1 MEWIGDPVVEREV
14 REQRF
19 DVEYQGRTVP
29 GLLWTPESG
38 GESRPIALLGHGA
51 SLHKR
56 ADYILATARRLV
68 RHHGISAITID
79 GPAHGDRREDWGSDR
94 EEVRR
99 DFEKTWQQPA
109 VTDQTVA
116 DWKMALDAVDAQ
128 LGVGPVGYFGLSMG
142 TMMGLPLVAAE
153 PRVRVAVL
161 GLMGA
166 QRAAPG
172 RRRSAHLL
180 PGSLPRQWDDE
191 LVPRDR
197 ALELFDLLASRE
209 KALRATRGDTSR
221 FRPTSCA
228 TSRLSRRASLLSRR
242 ASSPLRLRVGRAAS
256 TRSRRGAPRSRR

>member
-1 MEWIGDPVVEREV
+1 MEWIGGPVLARGV

-19 DVEYQGRTVP
+19 DVKCQGRTVP

-38 GESRPIALLGHGA
+38 GENRPIALLGHGA

-68 RHHGISAITID
+68 RHHGISAIAID
-79 GPAHGDRREDWGSDR
+79 GPAHGDRREDGGSDR

-99 DFEKTWQQPA
+99 DFEKIWKHPA

-116 DWKMALDAVDAQ
+116 DWTAALDAVDAQ

-166 QRAAPG
+166 WGPNAERLVDDAARISCPV
-172 RRRSAHLL
+172 RFLV
-180 PGSLPRQWDDE
+180 QWDDE

-197 ALELFDLLASRE
+197 ALELFDLLAARE
-209 KALRATRGDTSR
+209 KALRAH
-221 FRPTSCA
+221 P
-228 TSRLSRRASLLSRR
+228 
-242 ASSPLRLRVGRAAS
+242 GRHVEVPSDEMRDIPGFLAAHLC
-256 TRSRRGAPRSRR
+256 